1 MKFLKMEF
9 TCEKLDEAEN
19 EINVSE
25 IEKKITKMQSIEV
38 QLKNTLM

>member
-1 MKFLKMEF
+1 MEF

-19 EINVSE
+19 EINESE